1 MRTINSP
8 PVRDQ
13 REASVGASP
22 FGNDPVGRARRILHT
37 TPPGKALEP
46 GDFQFMIELLLR
58 HPRAEEKFGV
68 GVRAIRIEPD
78 GIWGGV
84 MFVAERL
91 DGSVTDF
98 SYRKC
103 LRAPT
108 RRGEVSAACRH
119 AVAAD
124 VIVFKREYFARHA
137 DDAGQV
143 ACPLTGRLLGWLEAH
158 VDHAPPWPFRRIV
171 ESFFR
176 SLPISLDEVRIVE
189 GGLGGVPRRLADTE
203 LIERFRRFHSRVAVL
218 RMIAATENLRIG

>member
-1 MRTINSP
+1 MRMITSP

-13 REASVGASP
+13 REAAAGTKHDVVS
-22 FGNDPVGRARRILHT
+22 RARRILHS

-46 GDFQFMIELLLR
+46 GDFQFMLELLLR
-58 HPRAEEKFGV
+58 HPRAEEKIGV

-108 RRGEVSAACRH
+108 RYGEVSAACRQ
-119 AVAAD
+119 AVAED
-124 VIVFKREYFARHA
+124 VIAFKREYFARHA
-137 DDAGQV
+137 DEAGQV
-143 ACPLTGRLLGWLEAH
+143 TCPLTGKLLGWLEAH

-171 ESFFR
+171 ESFFG
-176 SLPISLDEVRIVE
+176 SLPLSLDEVRIVE
-189 GGLGGVPRRLADTE
+189 GGLGESPRRLADTE
-203 LIERFRRFHSRVAVL
+203 VSALFRDFHSRVAVL
-218 RMIAATENLRIG
+218 RVIAATENQRIG